1 MKKIALAVVLAGGLM
16 GADNVAFIG
25 ASVGSAE
32 LKSNVSAIGYDSSVD
47 DTHYTATLGQ
57 YVGTNGRISL
67 SYTYVKPTNNV
78 NRSDG
83 ASLAFDFM
91 LPIVDNAFY
100 LYAGPVVGYTRFEE
114 EAAGIKLD
122 LSGLHYGGQA
132 GAIFRIMNNVEV
144 EGGYRYLIEKGSDTV
159 LGVNVDA
166 DTLKLWYVGVNLRF

>member
-1 MKKIALAVVLAGGLM
+1 MKKIALAVMLAGGLM

-25 ASVGSAE
+25 ASVGNVE
-32 LKSNVSAIGYDSSVD
+32 LTSNVSSVGYESKVN

-67 SYTYVKPTNNV
+67 SYTYVEPTGHV
-78 NRSDG
+78 KHSDG

-91 LPIVDNAFY
+91 LPIIDNTFF

-114 EAAGIKLD
+114 EASGIKLD

-132 GAIFRIMNNVEV
+132 GAIFRVMNNIEA
-144 EGGYRYLIEKGSDTV
+144 EGGYRYLIETGSDTL
-159 LGVNVDA
+159 LGANVDA
-166 DTLKLWYVGVNLRF
+166 DKLRMWYVGVNLRF

>member
-1 MKKIALAVVLAGGLM
+1 MKKIALAVMLAGGLM

-25 ASVGSAE
+25 ASVGNVE
-32 LKSNVSAIGYDSSVD
+32 LTSNVSAVGYESKVN

-67 SYTYVKPTNNV
+67 SYTYVEPTGHV
-78 NRSDG
+78 KHSDG

-91 LPIVDNAFY
+91 LPIIDNTFF

-114 EAAGIKLD
+114 EASGIKLD

-132 GAIFRIMNNVEV
+132 GAIFRVMNNIEA
-144 EGGYRYLIEKGSDTV
+144 EGGYRYLIETGSDTL
-159 LGVNVDA
+159 LGANVDA
-166 DTLKLWYVGVNLRF
+166 DKLRMWYVGVNLRF